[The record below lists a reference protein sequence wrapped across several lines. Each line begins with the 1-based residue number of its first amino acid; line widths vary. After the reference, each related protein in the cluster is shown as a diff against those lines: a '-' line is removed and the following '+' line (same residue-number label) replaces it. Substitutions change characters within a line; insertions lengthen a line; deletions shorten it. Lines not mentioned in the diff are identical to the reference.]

1 MKDRNCVLIS
11 GYAKLPSNITA
22 ETVYSILAIVVL
34 FDARNGTI
42 LSAEASMVTD
52 LARSFVSELLVGYNL
67 NDGPE
72 KLMQLFE
79 LHYHGTAKKALE
91 TAVRMVFSNY
101 QDYMDGCTDA

>member
-1 MKDRNCVLIS
+1 MNDCNSVLIS

-34 FDARNGTI
+34 FDARSGTI
-42 LSAEASMVTD
+42 LNAEASMVTD

-79 LHYHGTAKKALE
+79 EHYHGNAKKALE
-91 TAVRMVFSNY
+91 TAVRMVFSSY
-101 QDYMDGCTDA
+101 QDYIGSCTGA